1 MLSALRA
8 LAPTTAAPTLGLS
21 HQDFAWYW
29 CTTPP
34 NESRVSRAAW
44 RIKSSF
50 LDHTP
55 RRLQAL
61 VRQPPRR
68 THDVRKPKN
77 RRPRKASQDSA
88 MLPQTNHNRSEERRV
103 GKECRSR

>member
-44 RIKSSF
+44 RMKSSF

-61 VRQPPRR
+61 VRQRLVTCTPVLAVAWRELLALSRR
-68 THDVRKPKN
+68 RQCTVWTSN
-77 RRPRKASQDSA
+77 RGRPQQSIR
-88 MLPQTNHNRSEERRV
+88 LR
-103 GKECRSR
+103 